1 MNIFNSIKQETQ
13 SFSGKTALIEGDIEL
28 SYGELISRAE
38 AFTAVLAES
47 GIGQFHRVGF
57 LCGDGID
64 YIIVSLALL
73 SLSSVVV
80 PISVEQTADEIE
92 SIINTMALDFL
103 IFERGVYHHQD
114 SQSLQTNGLHKKELH
129 VLRRRA
135 GGALN
140 KKYYE
145 INPAFIRF
153 SSGTTGKSKGI
164 VLSHETII
172 ERTDAAN
179 NGLTI
184 SPADTVLW
192 VLSMHFHFVVTI
204 LLFLRRAATIV
215 LCDNL
220 FPDSMIQAITTHK
233 VTFLYASPFHYSLL
247 NHSESLSR
255 ESLKTVRLAV
265 STAMKLP
272 ERTARTFYE
281 KSGKE
286 LAEAFGIMEVGLPL
300 INLSGKSSARGT
312 VGMPLPDY
320 EIKIADPEE
329 DGVGEIYI
337 KGKGMLDAYFSPW
350 QDRNSILENGW
361 FKTGDLGK
369 IDSLGY
375 LTVVGRGKN
384 IINFAGMKVFPY
396 EVESVLNQH
405 PYIRESLVYG
415 VDHTQ
420 YGQLPIAKVVLNRDV
435 KKTPDLDNLR
445 RFCYERLSPYKVP
458 KNFEFVSSIPK
469 TASGKLRR

>member
-1 MNIFNSIKQETQ
+1 MNIFNIIKQETQ
-13 SFSGKTALIEGDIEL
+13 SYSGKTALIEGDSDL

-38 AFTAVLAES
+38 AFTTVLAES

-57 LCGDGID
+57 LCSDGID

-80 PISVEQTADEIE
+80 PISVEQTATEIE
-92 SIINTMALDFL
+92 SIINTINIDFL
-103 IFERGVYHHQD
+103 VFERGVYHHLD
-114 SQSLQTNGLHKKELH
+114 AQSLQTKGLHKKELH

-135 GGALN
+135 GGALSN
-140 KKYYE
+140 KYYE

-164 VLSHETII
+164 VLSHETIV

-179 NGLTI
+179 KALMI

-215 LCDNL
+215 LHKDL
-220 FPDSMIQAITTHK
+220 FPESMIRTIMTHK
-233 VTFLYASPFHYSLL
+233 VTFLYASPFHYNLL
-247 NHSESLSR
+247 CRSESLSG
-255 ESLKTVRLAV
+255 ESLKTVRLAI

-272 ERTARTFYE
+272 ERTAATFHE

-286 LAEAFGIMEVGLPL
+286 LAEAYGIIEVGLPF
-300 INLSGKSSARGT
+300 INLSGNSDKRGT
-312 VGMPLPDY
+312 VGIPLPDY
-320 EIKIADPEE
+320 EIKIADPDEN
-329 DGVGEIYI
+329 GVGEIYI

-369 IDSLGY
+369 MDSLGY
-375 LTVVGRGKN
+375 LTVVGLGKN

-405 PYIRESLVYG
+405 PYIKESLVYG
-415 VDHTQ
+415 MDHAQ
-420 YGQLPIAKVVLNRDV
+420 YGQLPIAKVVLNQDV

-445 RFCYERLSPYKVP
+445 RFCYERLSSYKVP
-458 KNFEFVSSIPK
+458 KDFEFVSSIPK